1 MENGIRGEK
10 EVQVKNVLVK
20 LIPETRKHKTL
31 FSALDRRVRTFD
43 FLRSFDYPEKH

>member
-20 LIPETRKHKTL
+20 LIPETSKHKTL
-31 FSALDRRVRTFD
+31 FSALDRRVCTFD
-43 FLRSFDYPEKH
+43 FLKKFWLS